1 MNIRDI
7 MDYLIKIFDLF
18 VEIFKAA
25 LCFKWIILLVTTS
38 GLLGG
43 FVTLLKSLLD
53 RRKRNE

>member
-18 VEIFKAA
+18 AEI
-25 LCFKWIILLVTTS
+25 FKWIILLVTTS
-38 GLLGG
+38 GVVGG
-43 FVTLLKSLLD
+43 LVTLLKSLLD